1 MAELV
6 KVAGSSCSYPGSF
19 SVIVED
25 DGSILVSGNNSEG
38 YVGLGYESRNRG
50 YDSDGGHE
58 SDQKVT
64 NLPEIVSAGCGN
76 QFFAAAT
83 ADGDLLTWGDGTRGN
98 LGHDST
104 ESLTKPRKVEGLTGH
119 FVKKVACGNHHVLV
133 LCGDGSVW
141 SWGYND
147 CGEIGRGHKHVVK
160 EPRKMELNG
169 IEVVNIAC
177 GHQFSA
183 LVTVDGSLLMF
194 GDNSSGQ
201 LGLGHNDQV
210 LVPTKVTALQDYD
223 VVEVSCGREHTV
235 AICSNGS
242 IFAWGNNDYG
252 QLALYDRRNKTV
264 PTLVEGLEDENVTS
278 VVCRDDE
285 TRFFSSPPSIK
296 AVCVPTPRN

>member
-1 MAELV
+1 MAELF
-6 KVAGSSCSYPGSF
+6 KVAGSSISYPGGKF
-19 SVIVED
+19 YAYVTV
-25 DGSILVSGNNSEG
+25 DGSLIVSGDNWEG
-38 YVGLGYESRNRG
+38 HLGLGYESNMG
-50 YDSDGGHE
+50 YV
-58 SDQKVT
+58 SDQKVP
-64 NLPEIVSAGCGN
+64 NLPKIVSAGCGN
-76 QFFAAAT
+76 KFFAAVT
-83 ADGDLLTWGDGTRGN
+83 ADGVLFTWGDGNLGN

-104 ESLTKPRKVEGLTGH
+104 ESLTKPRKVEGLNGH

-160 EPRKMELNG
+160 EPRKMELDG
-169 IEVVNIAC
+169 IKVEDIAC

-210 LVPTKVTALQDYD
+210 LVPTKVTGLQD

-252 QLALYDRRNKTV
+252 QLALYDRTNKNV

-278 VVCRDDE
+278 VLCRDDE